1 MTVKPTHRKATGN
14 QEREQLKKKKTNKM
28 TGVSTYLSIVTVNI
42 NGLNSR
48 DTDWQIKNQNPT
60 LYYLRETYLTTK
72 DRVNFKG

>member
-1 MTVKPTHRKATGN
+1 
-14 QEREQLKKKKTNKM
+14 M